1 MYLLLYVLTHS
12 LEVHVG
18 TSLIYTPSFSKCT
31 GEELWRKENGCQCKV
46 GQLAIINDKKKL
58 DLVKSKINS
67 LSTLGRNAFWTGVV
81 R

>member
-18 TSLIYTPSFSKCT
+18 MSLIYTPSCCKCT
-31 GEELWRKENGCQCKV
+31 GEELWLKENGCQCNV

-67 LSTLGRNAFWTGVV
+67 LSTLDNTFWIGVV